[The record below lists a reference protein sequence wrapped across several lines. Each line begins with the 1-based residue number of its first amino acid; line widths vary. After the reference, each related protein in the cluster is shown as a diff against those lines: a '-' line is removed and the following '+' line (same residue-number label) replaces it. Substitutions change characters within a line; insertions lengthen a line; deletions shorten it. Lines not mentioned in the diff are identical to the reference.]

1 LSHIADPMEGLPD
14 RGLASLRWAYALVD
28 GLAAAGVRRA
38 VISPG
43 SRSTPLV
50 LACDRHPM
58 IHTRVHLDE
67 RAAAF
72 LALGQGRAERIPT
85 LVIATSGSAPAHW
98 YPALLEASLSY
109 VPMLLLS
116 ADRPPELQDW
126 GANQTLDQQRLF
138 GPHVRAFHALGP
150 PQNRPEALRQVRLL
164 GVKAVEQ
171 SLWPRPGPVHINLPF
186 PEPLVPQAPV
196 CEWPR
201 HTGAPFPLQP
211 PALEPPTALLEA
223 AAQHM
228 ARGPGL
234 VVCGPG
240 RLDPE
245 LPAAVTDLARGLD
258 APILADPL
266 CGLRWGPWPK
276 DRIITRYD
284 AFLRAPAPPLPA
296 PAWVLRL
303 GAAPISKAA
312 NAYLEGLDCPQILI
326 APQGD
331 WPDPGQRS
339 SLLLRADPTRCC
351 RALAG
356 CLGNAAT
363 SDAGPWRAAEA
374 AAAPDLAPEQADG
387 RPFEG
392 LVVSELIATLPAGA
406 TLFSGNSLAIRQI
419 DTWSGTREGSLSVL
433 CNRGASGIDG
443 ACSTLL
449 GLAASAPSPVVG
461 LLGDLTLLHDLTG
474 LLAAREHKAVILV
487 LDNGGGGIF
496 GHLPQGRL
504 PDFERYWL
512 TPQGL
517 DLARVADLLGLGFQ
531 RVERQ
536 QGFRPA
542 VLEALAAPGSQLV
555 VVQID
560 RDYSLARH
568 RAYWGRWTN

>member
-1 LSHIADPMEGLPD
+1 LSDVADPAERVPDPGLT
-14 RGLASLRWAYALVD
+14 SLRWAYALVD

-50 LACDRHPM
+50 LACDRHPL
-58 IHTRVHLDE
+58 IATRVHLDE
-67 RAAAF
+67 RGAAF
-72 LALGQGRAERIPT
+72 LALGQGRVERVPS

-98 YPALLEASLSY
+98 YPALLEASLSQ

-116 ADRPPELQDW
+116 ADRPLALQDW

-138 GPHVRAFHALGP
+138 GPHVRAFHALDP
-150 PQNRPEALRQVRLL
+150 PQDRPETLRQVRLL
-164 GVKAVEQ
+164 AVKAVEQ
-171 SLWPRPGPVHINLPF
+171 SLWPRPGPVHLNLPF

-196 CEWPR
+196 SAWPA
-201 HTGAPFPLQP
+201 HVGAPFPLQP
-211 PALEPPTALLEA
+211 PALDPPIPVLETTAR
-223 AAQHM
+223 QM

-240 RLDPE
+240 WLDPE
-245 LPAAVTDLARGLD
+245 LPVAVTDLARGLD

-276 DRIITRYD
+276 DRVITRYD
-284 AFLRAPAPPLPA
+284 AFLRRPAPALPA

-303 GAAPISKAA
+303 GAAPVSKAA
-312 NAYLEGLDCPQILI
+312 NAYLERLDCPQILI
-326 APQGD
+326 APHGD
-331 WPDPGQRS
+331 WPDPAQRS
-339 SLLLRADPTRCC
+339 TLLLRADPTRCC

-356 CLGNAAT
+356 YLGNAA
-363 SDAGPWRAAEA
+363 SGGAGPWRAAEA
-374 AAAPDLAPEQADG
+374 AAAPELAVERADG

-392 LVVSELIATLPAGA
+392 LLVGELIATLPAGA
-406 TLFSGNSLAIRQI
+406 TLFSGNSLAIRQV
-419 DTWSGTREGSLSVL
+419 DSWSGTREGPLSVH

-512 TPQGL
+512 TPQGV
-517 DLARVADLLGLGFQ
+517 DLARVADLLGLGCQ
-531 RVERQ
+531 RVARQ
-536 QGFRPA
+536 AAFRPA
-542 VLEALAAPGSQLV
+542 LEQALAAPGSQLV

-568 RAYWGRWTN
+568 RAYWGRWTG